1 MALNDL
7 GYPATWHIGDGGDR
21 LHGGGMNVQ
30 RTLEFLFREV
40 PHFFL
45 FAKMIQSQTGWLAL
59 EVSEEDV
66 QIIMEEV
73 NICN

>member
-1 MALNDL
+1 
-7 GYPATWHIGDGGDR
+7 
-21 LHGGGMNVQ
+21 MNVQ
-30 RTLEFLFREV
+30 MVSLTCATLTLEFLFREV

-45 FAKMIQSQTGWLAL
+45 FAKMIQSQTGRLAL